1 LLRFWRA
8 TINTRNGLAF
18 AIRSEQAVR
27 EELIALALA
36 LPLAWLIGMTT
47 MRRVE
52 LVASVALVLV
62 VELLNTAIEKLSDRL
77 TTDHDP
83 QIGRVKDMG
92 SAAVGVAI
100 VMAGLFWLFA
110 IAERMGVM

>member
-8 TINTRNGLAF
+8 TINTCNGLVF

-27 EELIALALA
+27 EELVALLLA
-36 LPLAWLIGMTT
+36 LPLAWLIGVTS
-47 MRRVE
+47 MRRIE
-52 LVASVALVLV
+52 LVAAVVLVLI
-62 VELLNTAIEKLSDRL
+62 VELLNTAIEKLADRL

-92 SAAVGVAI
+92 SAAVGLTLVMAALFWIFAI
-100 VMAGLFWLFA
+100 V
-110 IAERMGVM
+110 ERMGAV